1 MKKTIVIA
9 GAVVLVV
16 LAAVFAAGCVSE
28 PAKTVTCYD
37 DLIGA
42 KIAVQTGTTGDYE
55 VTAIAD
61 ANPGTTVERFN
72 KIVDGVQSLKN
83 GKVDCAV
90 VDIET
95 AKNYVSEGS
104 GLKIIEDPA
113 FVPEEYAF
121 AVKKNRTQ
129 FLNELNTAIAELK
142 ADGTFDKINKY
153 YLGLDGG
160 EQYQKA
166 EGIDYKGD
174 LKVATNAEFP
184 PYEFKDGEKYVG
196 IDMDVMQAI
205 ADKLELKLVVNDI
218 AFDSVLVSIQSG
230 KDDVGA
236 AALTVTED
244 RLKNVDFTDVYAST
258 VQVIIV
264 KA

>member
-9 GAVVLVV
+9 AAVVLVV

-28 PAKTVTCYD
+28 SKTVTGYA
-37 DLIGA
+37 DLAGA
-42 KIAVQTGTTGDYE
+42 KIAVQTGTTGDYV
-55 VTAIAD
+55 VTDIAD
-61 ANPGTTVERFN
+61 ANAGTTVERFN
-72 KIVDGVQSLKN
+72 KIVDGIQSLKN

-95 AKNYVSEGS
+95 AKNFVTEGS
-104 GLKIIEDPA
+104 GLKIIEDAA
-113 FVPEEYAF
+113 FEPEEYAF
-121 AVKKNRTQ
+121 AVKKGNTQ
-129 FLNELNTAIAELK
+129 LLDELNTAIAELK
-142 ADGTFDKINKY
+142 KDGTFDKINKY

-160 EQYQKA
+160 EQYKKV
-166 EGIDYKGD
+166 EGINYKSD

-205 ADKLELKLVVNDI
+205 ADKLERQLVVNDI
-218 AFDSVLVSIQSG
+218 AFDSVLVSVQSG
-230 KDDVGA
+230 KDDIGA

>member
-9 GAVVLVV
+9 AAVVLVV

-28 PAKTVTCYD
+28 TKTVTGYN
-37 DLIGA
+37 DLVGA
-42 KIAVQTGTTGDYE
+42 KIAVQTGTTGDYV
-55 VTAIAD
+55 VTDIAD
-61 ANPGTTVERFN
+61 ANAGTTVERFN
-72 KIVDGVQSLKN
+72 KIVDGIQSLKN

-95 AKNYVSEGS
+95 AKNFVTEGS
-104 GLKIIEDPA
+104 GLKIIEDAA
-113 FVPEEYAF
+113 FEPEEYAF
-121 AVKKNRTQ
+121 AVKKGNTQ
-129 FLNELNTAIAELK
+129 LLDELNTAIAELK
-142 ADGTFDKINKY
+142 KDGTFDKINKY

-160 EQYQKA
+160 EQYKKV
-166 EGIDYKGD
+166 EGINYKSD

-184 PYEFKDGEKYVG
+184 PYEFKDGEKFVG

-205 ADKLELKLVVNDI
+205 ADKLERQLVVNDI
-218 AFDSVLVSIQSG
+218 AFDSVLVSVQSG
-230 KDDVGA
+230 KDDIGA

>member
-9 GAVVLVV
+9 GALVLVV

-28 PAKTVTCYD
+28 TKTVTCYD
-37 DLIGA
+37 DLSGA

-61 ANPGTTVERFN
+61 ANAGTTVERFN
-72 KIVDGVQSLKN
+72 KIVDGIQSLKN

-95 AKNYVSEGS
+95 AKNFVTEGS

-113 FVPEEYAF
+113 FEPEEYAF
-121 AVKKNRTQ
+121 AVKKGNTQ
-129 FLNELNTAIAELK
+129 LLDELNTAIAELK
-142 ADGTFDKINKY
+142 KDGTFDKINKY

-160 EQYQKA
+160 EQYKKV
-166 EGIDYKGD
+166 EGINYKSD

-184 PYEFKDGEKYVG
+184 PYEFKDGEKLVG

-205 ADKLELKLVVNDI
+205 ADKLERQLVVNDI
-218 AFDSVLVSIQSG
+218 AFDSVLVSVQSG
-230 KDDVGA
+230 KDDIGA

>member
-9 GAVVLVV
+9 AAVVLVV

-28 PAKTVTCYD
+28 TKTVTCYD

-42 KIAVQTGTTGDYE
+42 KIAVQTGTTGDYV
-55 VTAIAD
+55 VTDIAD
-61 ANPGTTVERFN
+61 ANAGTTVERFN
-72 KIVDGVQSLKN
+72 KIVDGIQSLKN

-95 AKNYVSEGS
+95 AKNFVTEGS
-104 GLKIIEDPA
+104 GLKVIEDAA
-113 FVPEEYAF
+113 FEPEEYAF
-121 AVKKNRTQ
+121 AVKKGNTQ
-129 FLNELNTAIAELK
+129 LLDELNAAIAELK
-142 ADGTFDKINKY
+142 KDGTFDKINKY
-153 YLGLDGG
+153 YLGIDGG
-160 EQYQKA
+160 VQYKKV
-166 EGIDYKGD
+166 EGINYKSD

-184 PYEFKDGEKYVG
+184 PYEFKDGEKFVG

-205 ADKLELKLVVNDI
+205 ADKLERQLVVNDI
-218 AFDSVLVSIQSG
+218 AFDFVLASVQSG
-230 KDDVGA
+230 KDDIGA

>member
-28 PAKTVTCYD
+28 SKTVTGYN
-37 DLIGA
+37 DLVGA
-42 KIAVQTGTTGDYE
+42 KIAVQTGTTGDYV
-55 VTAIAD
+55 VTDIAD
-61 ANPGTTVERFN
+61 ANAGTTVERFN
-72 KIVDGVQSLKN
+72 KIVDGIQSLKN

-95 AKNYVSEGS
+95 AKNFVTEGS
-104 GLKIIEDPA
+104 GLKIIEDAA
-113 FVPEEYAF
+113 FEPEEYAF
-121 AVKKNRTQ
+121 AVKKGNTQ
-129 FLNELNTAIAELK
+129 LLDELNTAIAELK
-142 ADGTFDKINKY
+142 KDGTFDKINKY

-160 EQYQKA
+160 EQYKKV
-166 EGIDYKGD
+166 EGINYKSD

-184 PYEFKDGEKYVG
+184 PYEFKDGEKFVG

-205 ADKLELKLVVNDI
+205 ADKLERQLVVNDI
-218 AFDSVLVSIQSG
+218 AFDSVLVSVQSG
-230 KDDVGA
+230 KDDIGA

>member
-1 MKKTIVIA
+1 MKKTIAIA

-28 PAKTVTCYD
+28 PAKAVTCYD

-42 KIAVQTGTTGDYE
+42 KIAVQTGNTADYV
-55 VTAIAD
+55 VTDIAD
-61 ANPGTTVERFN
+61 ANAGTTIERFN

-95 AKNYVSEGS
+95 AKNFVTEGS

-121 AVKKNRTQ
+121 AVKKGNTKL
-129 FLNELNTAIAELK
+129 LNELNTAIAELK
-142 ADGTFDKINKY
+142 KDGTIDKINKY

-160 EQYQKA
+160 EQYKKA

-184 PYEFKDGEKYVG
+184 PYEFIDDGKYVG

-236 AALTVTED
+236 SALTVTED
-244 RLKNVDFTDVYAST
+244 RLKNVDFTDVYAAT
-258 VQVIIV
+258 VLVIIV

>member
-9 GAVVLVV
+9 AAVVLVV

-28 PAKTVTCYD
+28 SKTVTCYD
-37 DLIGA
+37 DLAGA
-42 KIAVQTGTTGDYE
+42 KIAVQTGTTGDYV
-55 VTAIAD
+55 VTDIAD
-61 ANPGTTVERFN
+61 ANAGTTVERFN
-72 KIVDGVQSLKN
+72 KIVDGIQSLKN

-95 AKNYVSEGS
+95 AKNFVTGGS
-104 GLKIIEDPA
+104 GLKIIEDAA
-113 FVPEEYAF
+113 FEPEEYAF
-121 AVKKNRTQ
+121 AVKKGNTQ
-129 FLNELNTAIAELK
+129 LLDELNTAIAELK
-142 ADGTFDKINKY
+142 KDGTFDKINKY

-160 EQYQKA
+160 EQYKKV
-166 EGIDYKGD
+166 EGINYKSD

-184 PYEFKDGEKYVG
+184 PYEFKDGEKFVG

-205 ADKLELKLVVNDI
+205 ADKLERQLVVNDI
-218 AFDSVLVSIQSG
+218 AFDSVLVSVQSG
-230 KDDVGA
+230 KDDIGA

>member
-9 GAVVLVV
+9 AAVALVV
-16 LAAVFAAGCVSE
+16 LSAVFAAGCVSE
-28 PAKTVTCYD
+28 SKTVTCYD
-37 DLIGA
+37 DLVGA
-42 KIAVQTGTTGDYE
+42 KIAVQTGTTGDYV
-55 VTAIAD
+55 VTDIAD
-61 ANPGTTVERFN
+61 ANAGTTVERFN
-72 KIVDGVQSLKN
+72 KIVDGIQSLKN

-90 VDIET
+90 VDSET
-95 AKNYVSEGS
+95 AANYAPEGS
-104 GLKIIEDPA
+104 GLKILTDPK
-113 FVPEEYAF
+113 FEPEEYAF
-121 AVKKNRTQ
+121 AVKKGNEKL
-129 FLNELNTAIAELK
+129 LNELNTAIAELK
-142 ADGTFDKINKY
+142 KDGTFDKINKY

-160 EQYQKA
+160 EQYKKV
-166 EGIDYKGD
+166 EGINYKSD

-205 ADKLELKLVVNDI
+205 ADKLERQLVVNDI
-218 AFDSVLVSIQSG
+218 AFDSVLVSVQSG

-236 AALTVTED
+236 SALSITED
-244 RLKNVDFTDVYAST
+244 RKKNVDFTDVYAST

>member
-9 GAVVLVV
+9 AAVVLVV

-28 PAKTVTCYD
+28 SKTVTGYN

-42 KIAVQTGTTGDYE
+42 KIAVQTGTTGDYV
-55 VTAIAD
+55 VTDIAD
-61 ANPGTTVERFN
+61 ANAGTTVERFN
-72 KIVDGVQSLKN
+72 KIVDGIQSLKN

-95 AKNYVSEGS
+95 AKNFVTEGS
-104 GLKIIEDPA
+104 GLKIIEDAA
-113 FVPEEYAF
+113 FEPEEYAF
-121 AVKKNRTQ
+121 AVKKGNTQ
-129 FLNELNTAIAELK
+129 LLDELNTAIAELK
-142 ADGTFDKINKY
+142 KDGTFDKINKY

-160 EQYQKA
+160 EQYKKV
-166 EGIDYKGD
+166 EGINYKSD

-184 PYEFKDGEKYVG
+184 PYEFKDGEKFVG

-205 ADKLELKLVVNDI
+205 ADKLERQLVVNDI
-218 AFDSVLVSIQSG
+218 AFDSVLVSVQSG
-230 KDDVGA
+230 KDDIGA

>member
-9 GAVVLVV
+9 AAVVLVV
-16 LAAVFAAGCVSE
+16 LSAVFAAGCVSE
-28 PAKTVTCYD
+28 SKTVTCYD
-37 DLIGA
+37 DLVGA
-42 KIAVQTGTTGDYE
+42 KIAVQTGTTGDYV
-55 VTAIAD
+55 VTDIAD
-61 ANPGTTVERFN
+61 ANAGTTVERFN
-72 KIVDGVQSLKN
+72 KIVDGIQSLKN

-95 AKNYVSEGS
+95 AKNFVTEGS
-104 GLKIIEDPA
+104 GLKIIEDAA
-113 FVPEEYAF
+113 FEPEEYAF
-121 AVKKNRTQ
+121 AVKKGNTQ
-129 FLNELNTAIAELK
+129 LLDELNTAIAELK
-142 ADGTFDKINKY
+142 KDGTFDKINKY

-160 EQYQKA
+160 EQYKKV
-166 EGIDYKGD
+166 EGINYKSD

-184 PYEFKDGEKYVG
+184 PYEFKDGEKFVG

-205 ADKLELKLVVNDI
+205 ADKLERQLVVNDI
-218 AFDSVLVSIQSG
+218 AFDSVLVSVQSG
-230 KDDVGA
+230 KDDIGA

>member
-129 FLNELNTAIAELK
+129 FLNELNTAIAELQE
-142 ADGTFDKINKY
+142 DGTFDKINKY
-153 YLGLDGG
+153 YLGS
-160 EQYQKA
+160 
-166 EGIDYKGD
+166 
-174 LKVATNAEFP
+174 NAASSMIFNP
-184 PYEFKDGEKYVG
+184 LPSVTKFFAVSISTTAQSTLPFFKD
-196 IDMDVMQAI
+196 
-205 ADKLELKLVVNDI
+205 
-218 AFDSVLVSIQSG
+218 
-230 KDDVGA
+230 
-236 AALTVTED
+236 
-244 RLKNVDFTDVYAST
+244 
-258 VQVIIV
+258 
-264 KA
+264 

>member
-9 GAVVLVV
+9 AAVVLVV

-28 PAKTVTCYD
+28 TKTVTGYN
-37 DLIGA
+37 DLVGA
-42 KIAVQTGTTGDYE
+42 KIAVQTGTTGDYV
-55 VTAIAD
+55 VTDIAD
-61 ANPGTTVERFN
+61 ANAGTTVERFN
-72 KIVDGVQSLKN
+72 KIVDGIQSLKN

-95 AKNYVSEGS
+95 AKNFVTEGS
-104 GLKIIEDPA
+104 GLKIIEDAA
-113 FVPEEYAF
+113 FEPEEYAF
-121 AVKKNRTQ
+121 AVKKGNTQ
-129 FLNELNTAIAELK
+129 LLDELNTAIAELK
-142 ADGTFDKINKY
+142 KDGTFDKINKY

-160 EQYQKA
+160 EQYKKV
-166 EGIDYKGD
+166 EGINYKSD
-174 LKVATNAEFP
+174 LKVATNAEFA
-184 PYEFKDGEKYVG
+184 PYEFKDGEKFVG

-205 ADKLELKLVVNDI
+205 ADKLERQLVVNDI
-218 AFDSVLVSIQSG
+218 AFDSVLVSVQSG
-230 KDDVGA
+230 KDDIGA

>member
-9 GAVVLVV
+9 AAVVLVV

-28 PAKTVTCYD
+28 SKTVTGYN
-37 DLIGA
+37 DLVGA
-42 KIAVQTGTTGDYE
+42 KIAVQTGTTGDYV
-55 VTAIAD
+55 VTDIAD
-61 ANPGTTVERFN
+61 ANAGTTVERFN
-72 KIVDGVQSLKN
+72 KIVDGIQSLKN

-95 AKNYVSEGS
+95 AKNFVTEGS
-104 GLKIIEDPA
+104 GLKIIEDAA
-113 FVPEEYAF
+113 FEPEEYAF
-121 AVKKNRTQ
+121 AVKKGNTQ
-129 FLNELNTAIAELK
+129 LLDELNTAIAELK
-142 ADGTFDKINKY
+142 KDGTFDKINKY

-160 EQYQKA
+160 EQYKKV
-166 EGIDYKGD
+166 EGINYKSD

-184 PYEFKDGEKYVG
+184 PYEFKDGEKFVG

-205 ADKLELKLVVNDI
+205 ADKLERQLVVNDI
-218 AFDSVLVSIQSG
+218 AFDSVLVSVQSG
-230 KDDVGA
+230 KDDIGA